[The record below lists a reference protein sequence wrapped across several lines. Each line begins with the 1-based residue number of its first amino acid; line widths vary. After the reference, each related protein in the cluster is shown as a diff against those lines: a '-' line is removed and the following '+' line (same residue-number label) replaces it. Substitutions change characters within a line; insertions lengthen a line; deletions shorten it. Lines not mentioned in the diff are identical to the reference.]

1 LFFGILKYR
10 EGEMGKALL
19 KVFIFMIIL
28 VIGFMWVG
36 YTITAMTGG
45 ERKAQGAVGVNPEGG
60 EAIFW
65 GKGRCSTCH
74 SIGDKG
80 SGVRCPNL
88 GVSGDKFPL
97 PIGLRAAERA
107 KEREKQTGKPYTAVD
122 YLLECIGNP
131 SAYVVEGYKNE
142 MPTVYAPPI
151 SLTLDEVKA
160 VISYLQTQGG
170 EANIEAINDPPGEGK
185 NLLNR
190 IAAAASAGGGDP
202 TNGEKAFFDAGGAA
216 CGTCHTIKGNGKAVG
231 PDLSAI
237 GTKGVKQIQES
248 IIDPSSAITQ
258 GFESY
263 KVLTK
268 DNNTII
274 GLKKGEDSSGVEILT
289 AKGEV
294 VKVEKANI
302 AEMAQESKSLMPEE
316 IREYITVKDYQD
328 IVAYLLLQ
336 KG

>member
-1 LFFGILKYR
+1 
-10 EGEMGKALL
+10 MGKALL
-19 KVFIFMIIL
+19 KVFIFMIVL

-36 YTITAMTGG
+36 HTITAMTGG
-45 ERKAQGAVGVNPEGG
+45 EKGSQAIVGVNPEAG

-65 GKGRCSTCH
+65 GKGKCNTCH

-88 GVSGDKFPL
+88 GVWGDKFPL

-107 KEREKQTGKPYTAVD
+107 KERESQTGKPYTAVD
-122 YLLECIGNP
+122 YLLECIANP
-131 SAYVVEGYKNE
+131 GAYVVEGFKNE
-142 MPTVYAPPI
+142 MPVVYAPPI

-160 VISYLQTQGG
+160 VVSYLQTQGG
-170 EANIEAINDPPGEGK
+170 EANIEAINNPPGEGK

-202 TNGEKAFFDAGGAA
+202 GNGEKVFFDASGAA
-216 CGTCHTIKGNGKAVG
+216 CGTCHTVKGSGKAVG
-231 PDLSAI
+231 PDLSNI
-237 GTKGVKQIQES
+237 GTRGVKQIQES
-248 IIDPSSAITQ
+248 IIEPSSTITQ
-258 GFESY
+258 GFESF
-263 KVLTK
+263 KIVTK

-274 GLKKGEDSSGVEILT
+274 GIKKGEDSGSVDILT

-294 VKVEKANI
+294 VKVEKVNI
-302 AEMAQESKSLMPEE
+302 AEMAQEGKSLMPEE

-328 IVAYLLLQ
+328 IVAFLLLQ